1 MTHPRRGALVATPL
15 VLVGALVLGACG
27 ETFVDTTAIT
37 PPSTV
42 ATTLPP
48 VAADAPLPEL
58 FAELDALM
66 RGLDER
72 IVEEEGDDAALAR
85 IDEVWTV
92 AEAQIRERDPDDLFP
107 FEQAI
112 SLART
117 GVERRRPADA
127 NKGHRIL
134 ITAIAQYDTSA

>member
-1 MTHPRRGALVATPL
+1 MTRPSRGALRATPL

-27 ETFVDTTAIT
+27 ETFVDTAATT

-48 VAADAPLPEL
+48 IAADAPLPDL
-58 FAELDALM
+58 FAELDGLM

-85 IDEVWTV
+85 IDEVWTA
-92 AEAQIRERDPDDLFP
+92 AEAQIRDRDPDDLFP

-112 SLART
+112 ALART

-127 NKGHRIL
+127 SKGYRIL